1 MDQKGKCMC
10 GAVSYVA
17 SQVESGIHACHCSM
31 CRQWSGGPG
40 FSSSV
45 GSVAFEGEA
54 NITRYQSSDWA
65 ERGFCTKCG
74 CNLFYYLKEANHY
87 IMCVG
92 TFEDQSQ
99 FTLTSEIYIEEKPAG
114 YNFAGDHL
122 RQTGDE
128 FLAAMQGD

>member
-17 SQVESGIHACHCSM
+17 SQVESGVHACHCSM

-45 GSVAFEGEA
+45 SSVAFEG
-54 NITRYQSSDWA
+54 
-65 ERGFCTKCG
+65 
-74 CNLFYYLKEANHY
+74 
-87 IMCVG
+87 
-92 TFEDQSQ
+92 
-99 FTLTSEIYIEEKPAG
+99 
-114 YNFAGDHL
+114 DHP